1 MNVDVYCIGV
11 SNGRLLLIV
20 TKTLAKLP
28 PIFELLGGMEKHKVL
43 LLLREQR
50 LFFKQAKEFQGRC
63 NAWNR
68 YRCNVFE
75 ERRELELGFRVFME
89 ESGQS
94 SSLPNL
100 AFAAGVIQ
108 TWARQQGVREE
119 SVSRI
124 VKSLD
129 RAHLLAL
136 PRPRTWNRKGSFG
149 VQEHARYLWYRHTA
163 RTLGWQE
170 RRKFPEFIGAILKQ
184 VVFPEAEA
192 IDGAKEATTSE
203 GQGSNAKVSTSISAA
218 TTDQQT
224 DGRTKSISR
233 GEHPPNG
240 PRRGTIAN
248 NSTVCEE
255 EGEAPCVGRDVESR
269 GPIAACGG
277 TRTWSGSNERC
288 YLGEREEQPRKKRKG
303 NIKEGLEGQLVQTR
317 NSSDN
322 SLSTNDQVPQG
333 SRHIDT

>member
-108 TWARQQGVREE
+108 TWAG
-119 SVSRI
+119 
-124 VKSLD
+124 
-129 RAHLLAL
+129 
-136 PRPRTWNRKGSFG
+136 NRGC
-149 VQEHARYLWYRHTA
+149 
-163 RTLGWQE
+163 E
-170 RRKFPEFIGAILKQ
+170 RRAL
-184 VVFPEAEA
+184 AE
-192 IDGAKEATTSE
+192 
-203 GQGSNAKVSTSISAA
+203 
-218 TTDQQT
+218 
-224 DGRTKSISR
+224 
-233 GEHPPNG
+233 
-240 PRRGTIAN
+240 
-248 NSTVCEE
+248 
-255 EGEAPCVGRDVESR
+255 
-269 GPIAACGG
+269 
-277 TRTWSGSNERC
+277 
-288 YLGEREEQPRKKRKG
+288 L
-303 NIKEGLEGQLVQTR
+303 
-317 NSSDN
+317 
-322 SLSTNDQVPQG
+322 
-333 SRHIDT
+333 